1 MKKDEITRVRL
12 LSLAV
17 LMALSLFILLVPIGS
32 NEFGQIISKMNN
44 NALNIPESQNSV
56 YNLYYYTGFNV
67 VYQLF
72 FSLTILFTAMS
83 VAGILLRIG
92 NTGIAAFVSAI
103 LNLLTGMLLL
113 FARIWESSVSMHAMI
128 DSVYLDGVVKE
139 QIETTQLLDKVPVLY
154 ILLIVLGILELL
166 MVKSSGIMRIKM
178 FTKNKKTNAVNY
190 LVPALIIYVW
200 AGFIRQDIL
209 SVIIRNGDSQRMT
222 VNEYLTGYYIGNKIF
237 FNWSWMIMLLLATII
252 CIIIQ
257 SGVIKGLSGRAGMLA
272 GIGIPALVTI
282 IQSVIYAFN
291 PPALFGYLTLDISL
305 CDMTDNAFYMY
316 LVTFCVSM
324 TAAYILIYLVISGL
338 LDMRKLAG
346 IFVINVIISVILMII
361 VSGKSSLAI
370 QYMPW
375 IVADCVSVIL
385 AFICVAVKPVNK
397 KRAELCG
404 GPKKSDFLGHR
415 MIKF

>member
-1 MKKDEITRVRL
+1 MKKDEITMVRL
-12 LSLAV
+12 LSLAI

-113 FARIWESSVSMHAMI
+113 FGRIWESSVSMHAMI

-139 QIETTQLLDKVPVLY
+139 QIKTTQLLDKVPVLY

-178 FTKNKKTNAVNY
+178 FAKNKKTNAVNY

-282 IQSVIYAFN
+282 IPSVIYAFN

-324 TAAYILIYLVISGL
+324 TAAFILIYLVISGI
-338 LDMRKLAG
+338 LDMRKLTF
-346 IFVINVIISVILMII
+346 IFIINVVISVVLMII
-361 VSGKSSLAI
+361 VSCKSSLAI

-375 IVADCVSVIL
+375 IVADCASVIL
-385 AFICVAVKPVNK
+385 AVVSIALKPVNK
-397 KRAELCG
+397 
-404 GPKKSDFLGHR
+404 
-415 MIKF
+415 

>member
-1 MKKDEITRVRL
+1 MKKDEITMVRL
-12 LSLAV
+12 LSLAI

-44 NALNIPESQNSV
+44 NALNIPENQNSV

-139 QIETTQLLDKVPVLY
+139 QIKTTQLLDKVPVLY

-178 FTKNKKTNAVNY
+178 FAKNKKTNAVNY

-222 VNEYLTGYYIGNKIF
+222 INEYLTSYYIGNKIF

-252 CIIIQ
+252 WIIIQ

-282 IQSVIYAFN
+282 IPSVIYAFN

-324 TAAYILIYLVISGL
+324 TAAFILIYLVISGI
-338 LDMRKLAG
+338 LDMRKLTF
-346 IFVINVIISVILMII
+346 IFIINVVISVVLMII

-375 IVADCVSVIL
+375 IVADCASVIL
-385 AFICVAVKPVNK
+385 AVVSIALKPVNK
-397 KRAELCG
+397 
-404 GPKKSDFLGHR
+404 
-415 MIKF
+415 

>member
-1 MKKDEITRVRL
+1 MKKDEITMVRL
-12 LSLAV
+12 LSLAI

-139 QIETTQLLDKVPVLY
+139 QIKTTQLLDKVPVLY

-166 MVKSSGIMRIKM
+166 MVKSSGIMRIKR

-282 IQSVIYAFN
+282 IPSVIYAFN

-324 TAAYILIYLVISGL
+324 TAAFILIYLVISGI
-338 LDMRKLAG
+338 LDMRKLTF
-346 IFVINVIISVILMII
+346 IFIINVVISVVLMII

-375 IVADCVSVIL
+375 IVADCASVIL
-385 AFICVAVKPVNK
+385 AVVSIALKPVNK
-397 KRAELCG
+397 
-404 GPKKSDFLGHR
+404 
-415 MIKF
+415 

>member
-1 MKKDEITRVRL
+1 MKKDEITMVRL
-12 LSLAV
+12 LSLAI

-139 QIETTQLLDKVPVLY
+139 QIKTTQLLDKVPVLY

-178 FTKNKKTNAVNY
+178 FAKNKKTNAVNY

-282 IQSVIYAFN
+282 IPSVIYAFN

-324 TAAYILIYLVISGL
+324 TAAFILIYLVISGI
-338 LDMRKLAG
+338 LDMRKLAF
-346 IFVINVIISVILMII
+346 IFIINVVISVVLMII

-375 IVADCVSVIL
+375 IVADCASVIL
-385 AFICVAVKPVNK
+385 AVVSIALKSVNK
-397 KRAELCG
+397 
-404 GPKKSDFLGHR
+404 
-415 MIKF
+415 

>member
-1 MKKDEITRVRL
+1 MRL

-32 NEFGQIISKMNN
+32 NEFAQIISKMNN

-92 NTGIAAFVSAI
+92 NTGIVAFVSAI

-113 FARIWESSVSMHAMI
+113 FARIWESSISMHAMI

-166 MVKSSGIMRIKM
+166 IVKSSGIMRIKM
-178 FTKNKKTNAVNY
+178 FAKNKKTNAVNY

-282 IQSVIYAFN
+282 IPSVIYAFN

-316 LVTFCVSM
+316 LVTFCVCM

-346 IFVINVIISVILMII
+346 IFVINVVISVILMII

-375 IVADCVSVIL
+375 IVADCASVIL
-385 AFICVAVKPVNK
+385 AVVSIALKPVNK
-397 KRAELCG
+397 
-404 GPKKSDFLGHR
+404 
-415 MIKF
+415 

>member
-1 MKKDEITRVRL
+1 MKKDEITMVRL
-12 LSLAV
+12 LSLAI

-56 YNLYYYTGFNV
+56 YNLYYYTGLNV

-139 QIETTQLLDKVPVLY
+139 QIKTTQLLDKVPVLY

-282 IQSVIYAFN
+282 IPSVIYAFN

-324 TAAYILIYLVISGL
+324 TAAFILIYLVISGI
-338 LDMRKLAG
+338 LDMRKLAF
-346 IFVINVIISVILMII
+346 IFIINVVISVVLMII

-375 IVADCVSVIL
+375 IVADCASVIL

-397 KRAELCG
+397 KMAELCG
-404 GPKKSDFLGHR
+404 APKKV
-415 MIKF
+415 

>member
-139 QIETTQLLDKVPVLY
+139 QIKTTQLLDKVPVLY

-178 FTKNKKTNAVNY
+178 FAKNKKTNAVNY

-282 IQSVIYAFN
+282 MPSVIYAFN

-316 LVTFCVSM
+316 LVTFCVCM
-324 TAAYILIYLVISGL
+324 TAAYILIYLVISGI

-346 IFVINVIISVILMII
+346 IFVINVVISVILMII

-375 IVADCVSVIL
+375 IVADCASVIL
-385 AFICVAVKPVNK
+385 AVVSIALKPVNK
-397 KRAELCG
+397 
-404 GPKKSDFLGHR
+404 
-415 MIKF
+415 

>member
-17 LMALSLFILLVPIGS
+17 LMALSLFILLVPVGS
-32 NEFGQIISKMNN
+32 NEFAQIISKMNN

-139 QIETTQLLDKVPVLY
+139 QIKTTQLLDKVPVLY

-178 FTKNKKTNAVNY
+178 FAKNKKTNAVNY

-222 VNEYLTGYYIGNKIF
+222 INEYLTSYYIGNKIF

-257 SGVIKGLSGRAGMLA
+257 SGIIKGLSGRAGMLA

-282 IQSVIYAFN
+282 MPSVIYAFN
-291 PPALFGYLTLDISL
+291 PPALFGYITLDISL

-316 LVTFCVSM
+316 LVTFCVCM

-346 IFVINVIISVILMII
+346 IFVINVVTSVILMII

-375 IVADCVSVIL
+375 IVADCASVIL

-397 KRAELCG
+397 KMAELCG
-404 GPKKSDFLGHR
+404 ASKKV
-415 MIKF
+415 

>member
-83 VAGILLRIG
+83 VVGILLRIG

-113 FARIWESSVSMHAMI
+113 SARIWESSVSMHAMI
-128 DSVYLDGVVKE
+128 DSVYLEGVVKE

-178 FTKNKKTNAVNY
+178 FAKNKKTNAVNY

-222 VNEYLTGYYIGNKIF
+222 INEYLTAYYIGNKIF
-237 FNWSWMIMLLLATII
+237 FNWSWMIMLLIATII

-282 IQSVIYAFN
+282 IPSVIYAFN

-324 TAAYILIYLVISGL
+324 TAAFILIYLVISGI
-338 LDMRKLAG
+338 LDMRKLTF
-346 IFVINVIISVILMII
+346 IFIINVVISVVLMII

-375 IVADCVSVIL
+375 IVADCASVIL
-385 AFICVAVKPVNK
+385 AVVSIALKPVNK
-397 KRAELCG
+397 
-404 GPKKSDFLGHR
+404 
-415 MIKF
+415 

>member
-1 MKKDEITRVRL
+1 MKKDEITMVRL
-12 LSLAV
+12 LSLAI

-92 NTGIAAFVSAI
+92 NTGIAAFVSTI

-139 QIETTQLLDKVPVLY
+139 QIKTTQLLDKVPVLY

-178 FTKNKKTNAVNY
+178 FAKNKKTNAVNY

-282 IQSVIYAFN
+282 IPSVIYAFN

-324 TAAYILIYLVISGL
+324 TAAFILIYLVISGL

-346 IFVINVIISVILMII
+346 IFVINVVISVILMII

-375 IVADCVSVIL
+375 IVADCASVIL
-385 AFICVAVKPVNK
+385 AVVSIALKPVNK
-397 KRAELCG
+397 
-404 GPKKSDFLGHR
+404 
-415 MIKF
+415 

>member
-32 NEFGQIISKMNN
+32 NEFAQIISKMNN

-92 NTGIAAFVSAI
+92 NTGIVAFVSAI

-178 FTKNKKTNAVNY
+178 FAKNKKTNAVNY

-222 VNEYLTGYYIGNKIF
+222 INEYLTGYYIGNKIF

-282 IQSVIYAFN
+282 IPSVIYAFN

-324 TAAYILIYLVISGL
+324 TAAFILIYLVISGI
-338 LDMRKLAG
+338 LDMRKLTF
-346 IFVINVIISVILMII
+346 IFIINVVISVALMII

-375 IVADCVSVIL
+375 IVADCASVIL
-385 AFICVAVKPVNK
+385 AVVSIALKPVNK
-397 KRAELCG
+397 
-404 GPKKSDFLGHR
+404 
-415 MIKF
+415 

>member
-139 QIETTQLLDKVPVLY
+139 QIKTTQLLDKVPVLY

-178 FTKNKKTNAVNY
+178 FAKNKKTNAVNY

-282 IQSVIYAFN
+282 IPSVIYAFN

-316 LVTFCVSM
+316 LVTFCVCM
-324 TAAYILIYLVISGL
+324 TVAYILIYLVISGL

-346 IFVINVIISVILMII
+346 IFVINVVISVILMII
-361 VSGKSSLAI
+361 ISGKSSLAI

-375 IVADCVSVIL
+375 IVADCASVIL

-397 KRAELCG
+397 KIAELCG
-404 GPKKSDFLGHR
+404 AHKKV
-415 MIKF
+415 

>member
-12 LSLAV
+12 LSLAI
-17 LMALSLFILLVPIGS
+17 LMALSLFILLAPIGS
-32 NEFGQIISKMNN
+32 NEFAQIISKMNN

-178 FTKNKKTNAVNY
+178 FAKNKKTNTVNY

-209 SVIIRNGDSQRMT
+209 SVIIRNGDSKRMT

-282 IQSVIYAFN
+282 IPSVIYAFN

-316 LVTFCVSM
+316 LVTFCVCM

-346 IFVINVIISVILMII
+346 IFVINVVISVILMII

-375 IVADCVSVIL
+375 IVADCASVIL
-385 AFICVAVKPVNK
+385 AVVSIALKPVNK
-397 KRAELCG
+397 
-404 GPKKSDFLGHR
+404 
-415 MIKF
+415 

>member
-139 QIETTQLLDKVPVLY
+139 QIKTTQLLDKVPVLY

-178 FTKNKKTNAVNY
+178 FAKNKKTNAVNY

-222 VNEYLTGYYIGNKIF
+222 INEYLTSYYIGNKIF
-237 FNWSWMIMLLLATII
+237 FNWSWMIMLLIATIL

-257 SGVIKGLSGRAGMLA
+257 SGIIKGLSGRAGMLV

-282 IQSVIYAFN
+282 MPSVIYAFN
-291 PPALFGYLTLDISL
+291 PPALFGYITLDISL

-316 LVTFCVSM
+316 LVTFCVCM

-346 IFVINVIISVILMII
+346 IFVINVVTSVILMII

-375 IVADCVSVIL
+375 IVADCASVIL

-397 KRAELCG
+397 KMAELCG
-404 GPKKSDFLGHR
+404 TPKKV
-415 MIKF
+415 

>member
-1 MKKDEITRVRL
+1 MKKDEITMVRL
-12 LSLAV
+12 LSLAI

-92 NTGIAAFVSAI
+92 NTGIAAFVSTI

-139 QIETTQLLDKVPVLY
+139 QIKTTQLLDKVPVLY

-178 FTKNKKTNAVNY
+178 FAKNKKTNAVNY

-282 IQSVIYAFN
+282 IPSVIYAFN

-324 TAAYILIYLVISGL
+324 TAAFILIYLVISGI
-338 LDMRKLAG
+338 LDMRKLTF
-346 IFVINVIISVILMII
+346 IFIINVVISVVLMII

-375 IVADCVSVIL
+375 IVADCASVIL
-385 AFICVAVKPVNK
+385 AVVSIALKPVNK
-397 KRAELCG
+397 
-404 GPKKSDFLGHR
+404 
-415 MIKF
+415 

>member
-1 MKKDEITRVRL
+1 MKKDEITMVRL
-12 LSLAV
+12 LSLAI

-139 QIETTQLLDKVPVLY
+139 QIKTTQLLDKVPVLY

-178 FTKNKKTNAVNY
+178 FAKNKKTNAVNY

-237 FNWSWMIMLLLATII
+237 FNWSWMIMFLLATII

-282 IQSVIYAFN
+282 IPSVIYAFN

-324 TAAYILIYLVISGL
+324 TASFILIYLVISGI
-338 LDMRKLAG
+338 LDMRKLAF
-346 IFVINVIISVILMII
+346 IFIINVVISVVLMII

-375 IVADCVSVIL
+375 IVADCASVIL
-385 AFICVAVKPVNK
+385 AVVSIALKPVNK
-397 KRAELCG
+397 
-404 GPKKSDFLGHR
+404 
-415 MIKF
+415 

>member
-1 MKKDEITRVRL
+1 MKKDEITMVRL
-12 LSLAV
+12 LSLAI

-103 LNLLTGMLLL
+103 LNLLTSMLLL

-178 FTKNKKTNAVNY
+178 FAKNKKTNAVNY

-222 VNEYLTGYYIGNKIF
+222 INEYLTAYYIGNKIF

-282 IQSVIYAFN
+282 IPSVIYAFN

-324 TAAYILIYLVISGL
+324 TAAFILIYLVISGI
-338 LDMRKLAG
+338 LDMRKLAF
-346 IFVINVIISVILMII
+346 IFIINVVISVVLMII
-361 VSGKSSLAI
+361 VSGKSSLSI

-375 IVADCVSVIL
+375 IVADCASVIL
-385 AFICVAVKPVNK
+385 AVVSIALKPVNK
-397 KRAELCG
+397 
-404 GPKKSDFLGHR
+404 
-415 MIKF
+415 

>member
-139 QIETTQLLDKVPVLY
+139 QIKTTQLLDKVPVLY

-178 FTKNKKTNAVNY
+178 FAKNKKTNAVNY

-222 VNEYLTGYYIGNKIF
+222 INEYLTSYYIGNKMF

-257 SGVIKGLSGRAGMLA
+257 SGIIKGLSGRAGMLA

-282 IQSVIYAFN
+282 MPSVIYAFN

-305 CDMTDNAFYMY
+305 CDMTDNAFFMY
-316 LVTFCVSM
+316 LVTFCMCM

-338 LDMRKLAG
+338 LDMRKLVG
-346 IFVINVIISVILMII
+346 IFVINVVISVILMII

-375 IVADCVSVIL
+375 IVADCASVIL
-385 AFICVAVKPVNK
+385 AFTCVAVKPVNK
-397 KRAELCG
+397 KMAELCG
-404 GPKKSDFLGHR
+404 APKKV
-415 MIKF
+415 

>member
-17 LMALSLFILLVPIGS
+17 LMALSLFILLVPVGS
-32 NEFGQIISKMNN
+32 NEFAQIISKMNN

-178 FTKNKKTNAVNY
+178 FAKNKKTNVVNY
-190 LVPALIIYVW
+190 LVPALIIYAW

-222 VNEYLTGYYIGNKIF
+222 INEYLTAYYIGNKIF
-237 FNWSWMIMLLLATII
+237 FNWSWMIMLLIATII

-257 SGVIKGLSGRAGMLA
+257 SGIIKGLSGRAGMLA
-272 GIGIPALVTI
+272 GISIPALVTI
-282 IQSVIYAFN
+282 MPSVIYAFN

-316 LVTFCVSM
+316 LVTFCVCM

-346 IFVINVIISVILMII
+346 IFVINVVISVILMII

-375 IVADCVSVIL
+375 IVADCASVIL
-385 AFICVAVKPVNK
+385 AVVSIALKPVNK
-397 KRAELCG
+397 
-404 GPKKSDFLGHR
+404 
-415 MIKF
+415 

>member
-17 LMALSLFILLVPIGS
+17 LLALSLFILLVLVGN
-32 NEFGQIISKMNN
+32 NEFGHIISKMNN
-44 NALNIPESQNSV
+44 NSLNISENQNSV

-72 FSLTILFTAMS
+72 FSLTVLFTAVS
-83 VAGILLRIG
+83 LTGILLRIG
-92 NTGIAAFVSAI
+92 NTGIIASVAAIF
-103 LNLLTGMLLL
+103 NMMTGILLL
-113 FARIWESSVSMHAMI
+113 MARILESSSSMHAWI
-128 DSVYLDGVVKE
+128 DSFYIDGVVKG
-139 QIETTQLLDKVPVLY
+139 QIETAQLMDKIPALY
-154 ILLIVLGILELL
+154 ILLVILGILELM
-166 MVKSSGIMRIKM
+166 MVKSSGIRHIKM
-178 FTKNKKTNAVNY
+178 FSKNKQTNAVVF
-190 LVPALIIYVW
+190 LMPALVIYVW
-200 AGFIRQDIL
+200 EGF
-209 SVIIRNGDSQRMT
+209 
-222 VNEYLTGYYIGNKIF
+222 TGYYIGNKIF
-237 FNWSWMIMLLLATII
+237 FNWSWMIMLLIATIL

-257 SGVIKGLSGRAGMLA
+257 SGIIKGLSGRAGMLA

-282 IQSVIYAFN
+282 MPSVIYAFN
-291 PPALFGYLTLDISL
+291 PPALFGYITLDISL

-316 LVTFCVSM
+316 LVTFCVCM

-346 IFVINVIISVILMII
+346 IFVINVVISVILMII

-375 IVADCVSVIL
+375 IVADCASVIL

-397 KRAELCG
+397 KMAELCG
-404 GPKKSDFLGHR
+404 ASKKV
-415 MIKF
+415 

>member
-12 LSLAV
+12 LSLAI

-139 QIETTQLLDKVPVLY
+139 QIKTTQLLDKVPVLY

-178 FTKNKKTNAVNY
+178 FAKNKKTNAVNY

-222 VNEYLTGYYIGNKIF
+222 INEYLTGYYIGNKMF

-282 IQSVIYAFN
+282 IPSVIYAFN

-324 TAAYILIYLVISGL
+324 TAAFILIYLVISGI
-338 LDMRKLAG
+338 LDMRKLTF
-346 IFVINVIISVILMII
+346 IFIINVVISVALMII

-375 IVADCVSVIL
+375 IVADCASVIL
-385 AFICVAVKPVNK
+385 AVVSIALKPVNK
-397 KRAELCG
+397 
-404 GPKKSDFLGHR
+404 
-415 MIKF
+415 

>member
-1 MKKDEITRVRL
+1 MKKDEITMVRL
-12 LSLAV
+12 LSLAI

-178 FTKNKKTNAVNY
+178 FAKNKKTNAVNY

-282 IQSVIYAFN
+282 IPSVIYAFN

-324 TAAYILIYLVISGL
+324 TAAFILIYLVISGI
-338 LDMRKLAG
+338 LDMRKLAF
-346 IFVINVIISVILMII
+346 IFIINVVISVVLMII

-375 IVADCVSVIL
+375 IVADCASVIL
-385 AFICVAVKPVNK
+385 AVVSIALKPVNK
-397 KRAELCG
+397 
-404 GPKKSDFLGHR
+404 
-415 MIKF
+415 

>member
-139 QIETTQLLDKVPVLY
+139 QIKTTQLLDKVPVLY

-178 FTKNKKTNAVNY
+178 FAKNKKTNAVNY

-222 VNEYLTGYYIGNKIF
+222 INEYLTSYYIGNKIF
-237 FNWSWMIMLLLATII
+237 FNWSWMIMLLIATVL

-257 SGVIKGLSGRAGMLA
+257 SGIIKGLSGRAGMLA

-282 IQSVIYAFN
+282 MPSVIYAFN
-291 PPALFGYLTLDISL
+291 PPALFGYITLDISL

-316 LVTFCVSM
+316 LVTFCMCM

-346 IFVINVIISVILMII
+346 IFVVNVVISVILMII

-375 IVADCVSVIL
+375 IVADCASVIL

-397 KRAELCG
+397 KMAELCG
-404 GPKKSDFLGHR
+404 ASKKV
-415 MIKF
+415 

>member
-12 LSLAV
+12 LSLAI
-17 LMALSLFILLVPIGS
+17 LMALSLFILLAPIGS
-32 NEFGQIISKMNN
+32 NEFAQIISKMNN

-178 FTKNKKTNAVNY
+178 FAKNKKTNTVNY

-222 VNEYLTGYYIGNKIF
+222 INEYLTAYYIGNKIF

-272 GIGIPALVTI
+272 GIGIPAFVTI
-282 IQSVIYAFN
+282 MPSVIYAFN

-316 LVTFCVSM
+316 LVTFCVCM
-324 TAAYILIYLVISGL
+324 TAAYILIYLVISGI

-346 IFVINVIISVILMII
+346 IFVINV

-375 IVADCVSVIL
+375 IVADCASVIL
-385 AFICVAVKPVNK
+385 AVVSIALKPVNK
-397 KRAELCG
+397 
-404 GPKKSDFLGHR
+404 
-415 MIKF
+415 

>member
-12 LSLAV
+12 LSLTV

-32 NEFGQIISKMNN
+32 NEFAQIISKMNN

-92 NTGIAAFVSAI
+92 NTGIVAFVSAI

-178 FTKNKKTNAVNY
+178 FAKNKKTNAVNY

-222 VNEYLTGYYIGNKIF
+222 INEYLTAYYIGNKIF
-237 FNWSWMIMLLLATII
+237 FNWSWMIMLLIATII

-257 SGVIKGLSGRAGMLA
+257 LGIIKGLSGRAGMLA

-282 IQSVIYAFN
+282 IPSVIYAFN

-316 LVTFCVSM
+316 LVTFCVCM
-324 TAAYILIYLVISGL
+324 TAAFILIYLVISGI
-338 LDMRKLAG
+338 LDMRKLTF
-346 IFVINVIISVILMII
+346 IFIINVVISVVLMII

-375 IVADCVSVIL
+375 IVADCASVIL
-385 AFICVAVKPVNK
+385 AVVSIALKPVNK
-397 KRAELCG
+397 
-404 GPKKSDFLGHR
+404 
-415 MIKF
+415 

>member
-1 MKKDEITRVRL
+1 MKKDEITMVRL

-139 QIETTQLLDKVPVLY
+139 QIKTTQLLDKVPVLY

-178 FTKNKKTNAVNY
+178 FAKNKKTNAVNY

-222 VNEYLTGYYIGNKIF
+222 INEYLTSYYIGNKIF

-257 SGVIKGLSGRAGMLA
+257 SGIIKGLSGRAGMLA

-282 IQSVIYAFN
+282 MPSVIYAFN
-291 PPALFGYLTLDISL
+291 PPALFGYITLDISL

-316 LVTFCVSM
+316 LVTFCVCM

-346 IFVINVIISVILMII
+346 IFVINVVISVILMII

-375 IVADCVSVIL
+375 IVADCASVIL

-397 KRAELCG
+397 KMAELCG
-404 GPKKSDFLGHR
+404 ASKKV
-415 MIKF
+415 

>member
-139 QIETTQLLDKVPVLY
+139 QIKTTQLLDKVPVLY
-154 ILLIVLGILELL
+154 ILLIVFGILELL

-178 FTKNKKTNAVNY
+178 FAKNKKTNAVNY

-222 VNEYLTGYYIGNKIF
+222 INEYLTSYYIGNKIF

-257 SGVIKGLSGRAGMLA
+257 SGIIKGLSGRAGMLA

-282 IQSVIYAFN
+282 MPSVIYAFN
-291 PPALFGYLTLDISL
+291 PPALFGYITLDISL

-316 LVTFCVSM
+316 LVTFCVCM

-346 IFVINVIISVILMII
+346 IFVINVVTSVILMII

-375 IVADCVSVIL
+375 IVADCASVIL

-397 KRAELCG
+397 KMAELCG
-404 GPKKSDFLGHR
+404 ASKKV
-415 MIKF
+415 

>member
-1 MKKDEITRVRL
+1 MKKDEITMVRL
-12 LSLAV
+12 LSLAI

-139 QIETTQLLDKVPVLY
+139 QIKTTQLLDKVPVLY

-178 FTKNKKTNAVNY
+178 FAKNKKTNAVNY

-237 FNWSWMIMLLLATII
+237 FNWSWMIMLLIATIL

-257 SGVIKGLSGRAGMLA
+257 SGVIKGLIGRAGMLA
-272 GIGIPALVTI
+272 CIGIPALVTI
-282 IQSVIYAFN
+282 IPSVIYAFN

-316 LVTFCVSM
+316 LVTFCVCM

-338 LDMRKLAG
+338 LDMRKLTF
-346 IFVINVIISVILMII
+346 IFIINVVISVVLMII

-375 IVADCVSVIL
+375 IVADCASVIL
-385 AFICVAVKPVNK
+385 AVVSIALKPVNK
-397 KRAELCG
+397 
-404 GPKKSDFLGHR
+404 
-415 MIKF
+415 

>member
-1 MKKDEITRVRL
+1 MKKDEITMVRL

-32 NEFGQIISKMNN
+32 NEFAQIISKMNN

-139 QIETTQLLDKVPVLY
+139 QIKTTQLLDKVPVLY

-178 FTKNKKTNAVNY
+178 FAKNKKTNAVNY

-282 IQSVIYAFN
+282 IPSVIYAFN

-324 TAAYILIYLVISGL
+324 TAAFILIYLVISGI
-338 LDMRKLAG
+338 LDMRKLAF
-346 IFVINVIISVILMII
+346 IFIINVVISVVLMII

-375 IVADCVSVIL
+375 IVADCASVIL
-385 AFICVAVKPVNK
+385 AVVSIALKSVNK
-397 KRAELCG
+397 
-404 GPKKSDFLGHR
+404 
-415 MIKF
+415 

>member
-222 VNEYLTGYYIGNKIF
+222 INEYLTAYYIGNKIF
-237 FNWSWMIMLLLATII
+237 FNWSWMIMLLITTII

-272 GIGIPALVTI
+272 CIGIPALVTI
-282 IQSVIYAFN
+282 ILSVIYAFN

-316 LVTFCVSM
+316 LVTFCVCM

-346 IFVINVIISVILMII
+346 IFVINVVISVILMII

-375 IVADCVSVIL
+375 IVADCASVIL

-397 KRAELCG
+397 KMAELCG
-404 GPKKSDFLGHR
+404 APKKV
-415 MIKF
+415 

>member
-1 MKKDEITRVRL
+1 MKKDEITMVRL
-12 LSLAV
+12 LSLAI

-178 FTKNKKTNAVNY
+178 FAKNKKTNAVNY

-282 IQSVIYAFN
+282 IPSVIYAFN

-324 TAAYILIYLVISGL
+324 TAAFILIYLVISGIF
-338 LDMRKLAG
+338 DMRKLAF
-346 IFVINVIISVILMII
+346 IFIINVVISVVLMII

-375 IVADCVSVIL
+375 IVADCASVIL
-385 AFICVAVKPVNK
+385 AVVSIALKPVNK
-397 KRAELCG
+397 
-404 GPKKSDFLGHR
+404 
-415 MIKF
+415 

>member
-1 MKKDEITRVRL
+1 MKKDEITMVRL
-12 LSLAV
+12 LSLAI

-139 QIETTQLLDKVPVLY
+139 QIKTTQLLDKVPVLY

-282 IQSVIYAFN
+282 IPSVIYAFN

-324 TAAYILIYLVISGL
+324 TAAFILIYLVISGI
-338 LDMRKLAG
+338 LDMRKLAF
-346 IFVINVIISVILMII
+346 IFIINVVISVVLMII

-375 IVADCVSVIL
+375 IVADCASVIL
-385 AFICVAVKPVNK
+385 AVVSIALKPVNK
-397 KRAELCG
+397 
-404 GPKKSDFLGHR
+404 
-415 MIKF
+415 

>member
-1 MKKDEITRVRL
+1 MKKYEITRVRL
-12 LSLAV
+12 LSLAI

-139 QIETTQLLDKVPVLY
+139 QIKTTQLLDKVPVLY

-178 FTKNKKTNAVNY
+178 FAKNKKTNAVNY

-222 VNEYLTGYYIGNKIF
+222 INEYLTGYYIGNKMF

-282 IQSVIYAFN
+282 IPSVIYAFN

-324 TAAYILIYLVISGL
+324 TAAFILIYLVISGI
-338 LDMRKLAG
+338 LDMRKLTF
-346 IFVINVIISVILMII
+346 IFIINVVISVALMII

-375 IVADCVSVIL
+375 IVADCASVIL
-385 AFICVAVKPVNK
+385 AVVSIALKPVNK
-397 KRAELCG
+397 
-404 GPKKSDFLGHR
+404 
-415 MIKF
+415 

>member
-1 MKKDEITRVRL
+1 
-12 LSLAV
+12 
-17 LMALSLFILLVPIGS
+17 
-32 NEFGQIISKMNN
+32 
-44 NALNIPESQNSV
+44 
-56 YNLYYYTGFNV
+56 
-67 VYQLF
+67 
-72 FSLTILFTAMS
+72 MS

-139 QIETTQLLDKVPVLY
+139 QIKTTQLLDKVPVLY

-178 FTKNKKTNAVNY
+178 FAKNKKTNAVNY

-222 VNEYLTGYYIGNKIF
+222 INEYLTSYYIGNKIF

-257 SGVIKGLSGRAGMLA
+257 SGIIKGLSGRAGMLA

-282 IQSVIYAFN
+282 MPSVIYAFN
-291 PPALFGYLTLDISL
+291 PPALFGYITLDISL

-316 LVTFCVSM
+316 LVTFCVCM

-346 IFVINVIISVILMII
+346 IFVINVVTSVILMII

-375 IVADCVSVIL
+375 IVADCASVIL

-397 KRAELCG
+397 KMAELCG
-404 GPKKSDFLGHR
+404 ASKKV
-415 MIKF
+415 

>member
-12 LSLAV
+12 LSLAI
-17 LMALSLFILLVPIGS
+17 LMALSLFILLAPIGS
-32 NEFGQIISKMNN
+32 NEFAQIISKMNN

-178 FTKNKKTNAVNY
+178 FAKNKKTNTVNY

-209 SVIIRNGDSQRMT
+209 SVIIRNGDSKRMT

-282 IQSVIYAFN
+282 IPSVIYAFN

-324 TAAYILIYLVISGL
+324 TAAFILIYLVISGI
-338 LDMRKLAG
+338 LDMRKLAF
-346 IFVINVIISVILMII
+346 IFIINVVISVVLMII

-375 IVADCVSVIL
+375 IVADCASVIL
-385 AFICVAVKPVNK
+385 AVVSIALKPVNK
-397 KRAELCG
+397 
-404 GPKKSDFLGHR
+404 
-415 MIKF
+415 

>member
-17 LMALSLFILLVPIGS
+17 LMALSLFILLVLVGN

-139 QIETTQLLDKVPVLY
+139 QIKTTQLLDKVPVLY

-178 FTKNKKTNAVNY
+178 FAKNKKTNAVNY

-222 VNEYLTGYYIGNKIF
+222 INEYLTSYYIGNKIF

-257 SGVIKGLSGRAGMLA
+257 SGIIKGLSGRAGMLA

-282 IQSVIYAFN
+282 MPSVIYAFN
-291 PPALFGYLTLDISL
+291 PPALFGYITLDISL

-316 LVTFCVSM
+316 LVTFCVCM

-346 IFVINVIISVILMII
+346 IFVINVVTSVILMII

-375 IVADCVSVIL
+375 IVADCASVIL

-397 KRAELCG
+397 KMAELCG
-404 GPKKSDFLGHR
+404 ASKKV
-415 MIKF
+415 